1 MNCWGWSATLVC
13 IKPVGG
19 SKAEDIAVWSF
30 STFSYFC
37 SLSHPKKPIPH
48 LPGPCTGQVENNLQF
63 DSHPQFTLKTFFFH
77 IHDLKCCFKMLAK
90 CWSSI
95 LKKTNCE
102 ATAVPTV
109 SLPVQ
114 KRFLKTQLHK
124 GSLNIPA
131 ALLKPS

>member
-37 SLSHPKKPIPH
+37 SLSHPKKNIPH

-77 IHDLKCCFKMLAK
+77 IHDLKCCFKMLPK

-95 LKKTNCE
+95 LKKQ
-102 ATAVPTV
+102 TAKLQQSQQSPY
-109 SLPVQ
+109 
-114 KRFLKTQLHK
+114 RFRRH
-124 GSLNIPA
+124 SSR
-131 ALLKPS
+131 PSYIKDP